1 MDSRLARRIRL
12 FRDSGQVRPE
22 VAAFV
27 TAELETL
34 AAEGRPVTEDSA
46 GMLTSHLLMALT
58 RLLDGGTAGPV
69 GTEAAVAEELAA
81 HPEALARARAVAV
94 RAESELG
101 ASLPGPEVHFLA
113 LHLAVWRGG
122 PAVPA
127 ARPRRD
133 TP

>member
-58 RLLDGGTAGPV
+58 RLLDGATVGPA
-69 GTEAAVAEELAA
+69 GTEAVAEELAA
-81 HPEALARARAVAV
+81 HPEALARARAVAI
-94 RAESELG
+94 RAENELG

>member
-1 MDSRLARRIRL
+1 MESRLARRIRL
-12 FRDSGQVRPE
+12 FRDSGQVRPQ

-27 TAELETL
+27 TAELEAL

-58 RLLDGGTAGPV
+58 RLLDGETVEAFR
-69 GTEAAVAEELAA
+69 TDAAVAVELAA
-81 HPEALARARAVAV
+81 HPEALARARAVAI
-94 RAESELG
+94 RAQRELG
-101 ASLPGPEVHFLA
+101 AMLSGSEVNFLA